1 MRPSGLGLLLP
12 YSRHRLLPTWSA
24 SLAVL
29 LERQVCDRLVVSL
42 KGSEKLRTVSYSG
55 RLKLEVLMD
64 VSAMADISMAAALLK
79 QQQLLPMHAGHRF
92 RFASHVVVIA
102 CCYSCF

>member
-1 MRPSGLGLLLP
+1 MPP
-12 YSRHRLLPTWSA
+12 ADVPTWSD

-29 LERQVCDRLVVSL
+29 RRDKCDCLVDSL

-92 RFASHVVVIA
+92 RFASHVAVIA

>member
-1 MRPSGLGLLLP
+1 MPP
-12 YSRHRLLPTWSA
+12 ADVPTWSD

-29 LERQVCDRLVVSL
+29 RRDKCDCLVDSL

-79 QQQLLPMHAGHRF
+79 QQRRRPHR
-92 RFASHVVVIA
+92 RQHQPR
-102 CCYSCF
+102 